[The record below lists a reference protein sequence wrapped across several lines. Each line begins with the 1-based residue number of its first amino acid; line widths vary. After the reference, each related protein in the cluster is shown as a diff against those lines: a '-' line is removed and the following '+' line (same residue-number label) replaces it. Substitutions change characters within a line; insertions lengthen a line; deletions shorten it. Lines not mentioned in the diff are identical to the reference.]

1 MKTRFCDVCGRT
13 YEYQLLTSRYCGST
27 CRAKATRMGGVGKS
41 AQPDRPIPEDHEL
54 LVATRRELEA
64 AGTLGHYRGQLALL
78 MAREFVRVN
87 LHGSGRE
94 VARVAAAFRETF
106 EAAMSAQAPI
116 TSG

>member
-1 MKTRFCDVCGRT
+1 
-13 YEYQLLTSRYCGST
+13 
-27 CRAKATRMGGVGKS
+27 MGGVSES

-64 AGTLGHYRGQLALL
+64 AGRLGHYTGQLALL
-78 MAREFVRVN
+78 MAREFVRAD

-106 EAAMSAQAPI
+106 EAAMKEPGPM
-116 TSG
+116 TSRPDAVDELRVRRDKRRGR